1 MKKMALFF
9 GMTLFAFVGTTRSS
23 TAQPESPM
31 TSTMDA
37 QDADDDSG
45 PEAACASQGDEC
57 LTHGAPKCC
66 RGLRCVGSVC
76 KK

>member
-1 MKKMALFF
+1 
-9 GMTLFAFVGTTRSS
+9 MTGTME
-23 TAQPESPM
+23 AQE
-31 TSTMDA
+31 
-37 QDADDDSG
+37 DDDDGDS
-45 PEAACASQGDEC
+45 EAACASLGSEC